1 MIIIDAQ
8 VYCLPTERMSQ
19 NLKSAPIQADENK
32 PQHIVY
38 VSVGSNMGNR
48 IKNCRVGIANFI
60 TAANLT
66 LLDQSLFYATEPVDY
81 EDQDWFINAVI
92 KIVTDLDPLQLLQVI
107 KTIQQTAG
115 RVKDSIRFGPRV
127 LDLDVLL
134 YDNIAVSMPE
144 IEIPHPR
151 MHKRRFVLRPICDI
165 DPTIIHPMLKKSMQ
179 FLLDQLDDNTQRVLE
194 YSCDF

>member
-1 MIIIDAQ
+1 
-8 VYCLPTERMSQ
+8 
-19 NLKSAPIQADENK
+19 LKYIPIQADENK

-48 IKNCRVGIANFI
+48 IKNCRDGIAIFV
-60 TAANLT
+60 TSANLT

-92 KIVTDLDPLQLLQVI
+92 KIETDLDPLQLLQVI

-134 YDNIAVSMPE
+134 YDNMAVSTPE

-151 MHKRRFVLRPICDI
+151 MHKRRFVLRSICDI
-165 DPTIIHPMLKKSMQ
+165 DPTIIHPMLKKSMR
-179 FLLDQLDDNTQRVLE
+179 FLLDQLDDNTQRV
-194 YSCDF
+194 